1 MWRPGAVVGHCG
13 RAQER
18 QDHSDT
24 HKEEIAKLHVAH
36 PRKTR
41 RSAHLATS
49 DGSPVPIEREAR
61 GAVAAFHNIVILTGA
76 GLSAESGLGTSATK
90 VDGGRKSRSRRWRS
104 LKASPKPNAS
114 ARLLQSP
121 PAKASRCAAQCG
133 AYGAGEARAGSYW
146 QRAYRHAEYRRAARG
161 RRHAQ
166 SHPYAWRADAC
177 SLRSLRHE
185 YALERGL
192 DRRDCL
198 PRLRRSCDA
207 A

>member
-1 MWRPGAVVGHCG
+1 MTGNTCGRYRPHRFPGASMWRPGAVVGHCG

-104 LKASPKPNAS
+104 LKASPAT
-114 ARLLQSP
+114 
-121 PAKASRCAAQCG
+121 QCVCTTSTIS
-133 AYGAGEARAGSYW
+133 AGEGIAMRGPMRRIRRWRGSSGIIL
-146 QRAYRHAEYRRAARG
+146 AT
-161 RRHAQ
+161 
-166 SHPYAWRADAC
+166 
-177 SLRSLRHE
+177 
-185 YALERGL
+185 
-192 DRRDCL
+192 CL
-198 PRLRRSCDA
+198 PSRRI
-207 A
+207 